1 MQQRTRLQGR
11 RGFHYVSRLTRWRR
25 RKRGKGVSI
34 YDVRKIF
41 GFLDPLPPVTVTNQ
55 LILFLSSAF
64 WGPPPPPTADVI
76 YGNPLTIACPQL
88 VKRCNTK
95 RLSKVQRGN
104 SKNSFRVA
112 KHVKAAMAATI
123 QNRLCLRVRPC
134 VVRRGKDRHIENRI
148 STTEKFSVSN

>member
-1 MQQRTRLQGR
+1 MITV
-11 RGFHYVSRLTRWRR
+11 RG
-25 RKRGKGVSI
+25 
-34 YDVRKIF
+34 
-41 GFLDPLPPVTVTNQ
+41 LPYMTSAKFSDFWTPSPPFTVTNQ